1 MFEDFSWSSRLEC
14 NDPTVI
20 ETASEV
26 FIEIVDDAIIELAIS
41 TYNVP
46 GLAFVSADYQGLLPH
61 CLAR

>member
-1 MFEDFSWSSRLEC
+1 M
-14 NDPTVI
+14 I